1 MTFPYVLIEVDQQ
14 SICWMCVF
22 LLQRIPLSQKGGF
35 LRVLRDKA
43 WLTQQLTGGK
53 ASHGSA
59 RKKTPQEGLRP
70 EGKNVYFLTQ
80 AGFFSFSFLE
90 QSTFLSSIFPP
101 PCAPAKAGMDTNM
114 KAETSAVI
122 TNFIQTP

>member
-14 SICWMCVF
+14 SICWMRVF

-35 LRVLRDKA
+35 LRVLRDKV
-43 WLTQQLTGGK
+43 WLTQLLTGGK
-53 ASHGSA
+53 AIHGSA

-90 QSTFLSSIFPP
+90 QSTFLSSILPP

-122 TNFIQTP
+122 TNFIKTP